1 MLTFAVDLGAL
12 KIVDD
17 AMEKT
22 KTSEERSK
30 SPRLDVR
37 DWRLRRIDIRSPVLK
52 DAWPVARVELEHPER
67 GRVTDIGTAAGAF
80 DAAFV
85 AASHIVGVKPHL
97 LSYNVRSAAPLD
109 EGALPITI
117 DVEIDLA
124 GKIYS
129 GSSSGVDLVRCSLE
143 AWLDAIAKSSRHPG

>member
-1 MLTFAVDLGAL
+1 M
-12 KIVDD
+12 
-17 AMEKT
+17 
-22 KTSEERSK
+22 
-30 SPRLDVR
+30 
-37 DWRLRRIDIRSPVLK
+37 
-52 DAWPVARVELEHPER
+52 
-67 GRVTDIGTAAGAF
+67 TDIGTAAGAF

-97 LSYNVRSAAPLD
+97 LSYNVRSGSPGE

-117 DVEIDLA
+117 DVEINLG

-143 AWLDAIAKSSRHPG
+143 AWLDAIAKANEQDLALRLLWLQPRWKMGRKDCVHIQATAHDGPTIAADQDLGRKGT